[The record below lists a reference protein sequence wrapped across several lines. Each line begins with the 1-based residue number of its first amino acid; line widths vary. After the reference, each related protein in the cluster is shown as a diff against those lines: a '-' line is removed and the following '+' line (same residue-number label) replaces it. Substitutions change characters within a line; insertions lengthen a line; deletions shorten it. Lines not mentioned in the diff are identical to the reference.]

1 MMCFDPEGHRSYPFN
16 NNVRLALIITLEQ
29 ADWKGSVNSVHT
41 EMLNERNP
49 QTVSTWLYL
58 HLSAS
63 CWTFSLILLIFF
75 MQTVHSAI
83 ISLISNQT
91 LLAENSD

>member
-1 MMCFDPEGHRSYPFN
+1 MMCFDPEGHRSYPFY

-63 CWTFSLILLIFF
+63 CWTFSLFLLIVLCRLYT
-75 MQTVHSAI
+75 QL
-83 ISLISNQT
+83 SLASSPT
-91 LLAENSD
+91 RRF